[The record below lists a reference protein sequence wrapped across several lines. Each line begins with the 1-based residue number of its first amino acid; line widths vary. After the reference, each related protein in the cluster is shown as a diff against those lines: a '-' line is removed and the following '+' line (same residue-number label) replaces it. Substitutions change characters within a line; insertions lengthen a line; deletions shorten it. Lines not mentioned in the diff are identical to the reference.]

1 MRFVREEPGLWS
13 GLYVAGGKQLSA
25 LRMGSCHLAK
35 EGNKCPTKTHL
46 SLILERQGSTRTPS
60 EQYGGDFD
68 CYKLYTINSRCAERQ
83 QYETSLWSTLESA
96 SFLIWGIYFSSHQ
109 CFLWVCCLKGGE
121 PHTQKY
127 GQSLAGEWKERK
139 SFLRG
144 FVTQISR
151 CKSLGFK
158 VQANA
163 RGKGWEFFPSSCSE
177 ISIPSE
183 EFLRSTAHDSGDN
196 DLTSITFCLLP

>member
-109 CFLWVCCLKGGE
+109 CFLWVCCLKGGGAT
-121 PHTQKY
+121 HTKIWPEF
-127 GQSLAGEWKERK
+127 GRRVERKKKFLAG
-139 SFLRG
+139 
-144 FVTQISR
+144 VCNT
-151 CKSLGFK
+151 
-158 VQANA
+158 N
-163 RGKGWEFFPSSCSE
+163 
-177 ISIPSE
+177 
-183 EFLRSTAHDSGDN
+183 
-196 DLTSITFCLLP
+196 